1 MAQQQ
6 LTDTSVTS
14 YLSSLTGGRMM
25 VLLSQQQIVL
35 TIGAFMV
42 KRRNAFQSFV
52 QRRNITCVAAIG
64 VGSRWFCRSHKTAVC
79 YNFTVGSDPI
89 GTGLDVIHLTDG
101 NLVEVYH
108 VTTDMWQQVLLAENI
123 PATGHP
129 MFQRN
134 RLDSQR
140 TVVVDDLLL
149 TGIDSMEI
157 NLIVEVV
164 AEHAHLLLQHILQFP
179 WGIYRQ
185 SCRAPQESESA
196 EHPYQ
201 SETMVAMQVCD
212 KHGAD
217 FGETDVRTS
226 QLHLCSFGT
235 IHQKQFTPHLYHLC
249 RSIVARCG

>member
-14 YLSSLTGGRMM
+14 NLSCLTGGRMM

-52 QRRNITCVAAIG
+52 QRRNITRVAAIG
-64 VGSRWFCRSHKTAVC
+64 VGSWWFCGSHETAIC
-79 YNFTVGSDPI
+79 YHFTIGSDPI
-89 GTGLDVIHLTDG
+89 GTGLDIIQLTDG
-101 NLVEVYH
+101 NFVEVYH

-149 TGIDSMEI
+149 TGINSMEI

-164 AEHAHLLLQHILQFP
+164 AEHAHLP
-179 WGIYRQ
+179 
-185 SCRAPQESESA
+185 
-196 EHPYQ
+196 
-201 SETMVAMQVCD
+201 T
-212 KHGAD
+212 
-217 FGETDVRTS
+217 
-226 QLHLCSFGT
+226 
-235 IHQKQFTPHLYHLC
+235 
-249 RSIVARCG
+249 